1 MTLEV
6 IDKNKSSLDICV
18 CVYIYIYIF
27 LDDSVVKNLATMQE
41 TQEMLVWSLGLEDL
55 LEEEMAT
62 HSSNLT

>member
-18 CVYIYIYIF
+18 CVYIYIYIYIF

-41 TQEMLVWSLGLEDL
+41 TQEMLV
-55 LEEEMAT
+55 
-62 HSSNLT
+62 

>member
-41 TQEMLVWSLGLEDL
+41 TQEMLV
-55 LEEEMAT
+55 
-62 HSSNLT
+62 